1 MDTDWLQ
8 WRTVRGLIIRIAG
21 DFLTD
26 IWQSLSNTQSI
37 IFADNIDAEEILDST
52 LIIASMTPRE
62 DNFARILD
70 VLIQLL

>member
-8 WRTVRGLIIRIAG
+8 WRTARGLIIRIAG

-52 LIIASMTPRE
+52 LIIASMTLRE
-62 DNFARILD
+62 ENFAWILY